1 MLDWPVASSCLQEKT
16 HKNRA
21 GSWKQEEQ
29 VYFSISDVLY
39 RCSPY
44 WVNWDIVT
52 DLKAPATH
60 QITVLTYFLLAPRN
74 PAYLMVYCYHIG
86 AGWNGFGWSEHFF
99 YEDNEA
105 NSVVPE
111 SADIPAGSSMLSTVR
126 QTETAVW
133 CHMSKGDVLLV
144 YMFLQWNDGWVKEQ
158 AGECDVAAVQL
169 FLCAFALLL
178 FVFPGWM
185 NNALPGQSL
194 TCPLITEGHPV
205 GNTALTCHGKGYSRK
220 MGTGGKMGGG

>member
-1 MLDWPVASSCLQEKT
+1 MLNWPVASSCLQEKT
-16 HKNRA
+16 ELAHENRKNKYILA
-21 GSWKQEEQ
+21 
-29 VYFSISDVLY
+29 FLIY
-39 RCSPY
+39 RCIPY

-99 YEDNEA
+99 YENNEA
-105 NSVVPE
+105 SSVVPE
-111 SADIPAGSSMLSTVR
+111 SADIPTGSSMLSTVR
-126 QTETAVW
+126 QTETALW

-144 YMFLQWNDGWVKEQ
+144 YMFLFLQWNDGWVKEQ

-194 TCPLITEGHPV
+194 TCPLITKGHPV
-205 GNTALTCHGKGYSRK
+205 GNTALTSHGKGYSRK
-220 MGTGGKMGGG
+220 TGTGGKMGGG